1 MKTAFSKG
9 TSSSAWTSGGAS
21 SVQAAS
27 RSNVILPALL
37 VLAGALAGTQT
48 ARADSYV
55 FNVNGNGI
63 TASGTIT
70 VAPTGTAN
78 TEVITGISG
87 YFSDT
92 NASANF
98 SGAITGLE
106 PTVAPS
112 GPPPFPAP
120 AFTEAGFSYDNLFYA
135 DGNSPLVCPPDTPG
149 GPPGYPFSGGVL
161 DIYGLAF
168 DVAGGFTA
176 DLWSNGV
183 VPGVGLDYE
192 ISDSFG
198 ATKLEPDNE
207 GQALSVSFET
217 SPVPEPGSLLL
228 LGTGLP
234 GLIAVLARK
243 GKQRFMQSNA

>member
-1 MKTAFSKG
+1 MKTECQG
-9 TSSSAWTSGGAS
+9 TPSSALISVSAS
-21 SVQAAS
+21 SAPARS
-27 RSNVILPALL
+27 RSNTILPALL
-37 VLAGALAGTQT
+37 VLAALAAAQM
-48 ARADSYV
+48 ARADSYAFSV
-55 FNVNGNGI
+55 SGNGI
-63 TASGTIT
+63 TASGTLT
-70 VAPTGTAN
+70 VTPTGTPG
-78 TEVITGISG
+78 TDVITGISG

-92 NASANF
+92 NAGANF
-98 SGAITGLE
+98 AGVITGLQ

-161 DIYGLAF
+161 DIYGVAF
-168 DVAGGFTA
+168 NIAGGYTA

-192 ISDSFG
+192 LSDSLG

-207 GQALSVSFET
+207 GQAVPVSLET
-217 SPVPEPGSLLL
+217 SPVPEPSSLLL

-234 GLIAVLARK
+234 GLLVALTRK
-243 GKQRFMQSNA
+243 VKGRFLRSDA